1 MARSPL
7 DGAFI
12 LMALVLL
19 AYGRPAASAAA
30 AAAAKGSTVF
40 FSPATNTLLVSSSAA
55 HVDGVLVCFEIFPA
69 CCRPARLMML
79 DDSGERPPRSL
90 GVPSLTRCAILRQI
104 KSPSGATKAKV
115 QLAWTKRQAPGIR
128 LTSGPAVEMR
138 RTFVLPGTASG
149 QLAFN
154 PANVNSPP
162 DADISNDLPQVSLW
176 VPFLLPPGSMVG
188 LGACLCLTAFKGR
201 QSIRLL

>member
-7 DGAFI
+7 NGAFI
-12 LMALVLL
+12 LMALALL
-19 AYGRPAASAAA
+19 AYGRPAAFAAA

-55 HVDGVLVCFEIFPA
+55 HVI
-69 CCRPARLMML
+69 ML

-90 GVPSLTRCAILRQI
+90 SVSSLTRCAILRQI

-162 DADISNDLPQVSLW
+162 DADISNDLPQVSL
-176 VPFLLPPGSMVG
+176 
-188 LGACLCLTAFKGR
+188 
-201 QSIRLL
+201 